1 MVAAEALVRGLPI
14 AAPPTF
20 GLRNMIGHGVNG
32 IHLKSSTEAGR
43 ALEIVAALDRCFD
56 RNAIAAMAAKLY
68 APERVAALTL
78 DFYHR
83 VLAHGRSSRR
93 KGVRP

>member
-20 GLRNMIGHGVNG
+20 GLKNMIVHGVNG

-43 ALEIVAALDRCFD
+43 ALEIVAALDRRFD
-56 RNAIAAMAAKLY
+56 RNAIAAEAAQLY

-83 VLAHGRSSRR
+83 VLAHGRSSRGN
-93 KGVRP
+93 GVSQ